1 MQVIALL
8 IVAASGLWLVCV
20 ALLMIVHPRDF
31 LHFLSLTASTWRIN
45 VAEQSLRLLAG
56 VALTV
61 RAESSKLPI
70 LFELG
75 GWFIVASS
83 VVLVILPLRW
93 HAAYAIWWSRRLTP
107 STVRA
112 IAPFSAALGMGLVY
126 AVS

>member
-1 MQVIALL
+1 MQVIALF
-8 IVAASGLWLVCV
+8 IVAAAGLWLVCV
-20 ALLMIVHPRDF
+20 ALLMIVRPRDF

-45 VAEQSLRLLAG
+45 VAEQGLRLLAG
-56 VALTV
+56 VALIV

-83 VVLVILPLRW
+83 VLLLMVPLRW

-107 STVRA
+107 SIVRLIGA
-112 IAPFSAALGMGLVY
+112 FAAALGMGLVY
-126 AVS
+126 AAF